1 MSTSKEV
8 TKLLKNRNASK
19 VMLMLSALAFLFYL
33 SVQVLISNDYKY
45 AVVGALFELLSMPML
60 LLLVV
65 IPILSI
71 VQLIKLKGT
80 ARVYA
85 FASLVL
91 IATTVF
97 VLIQTS

>member
-33 SVQVLISNDYKY
+33 SVQVLISNVYKY

-85 FASLVL
+85 LMNAPRR
-91 IATTVF
+91 AF
-97 VLIQTS
+97 VKHG